1 MRTKVTGI
9 SQRCIML
16 TFAEGDNVCRLD
28 GMEEV
33 GVPLAAVSANT
44 YAAASANRYS
54 SVQLVTSKQP
64 SEYSQKSRKNENEH

>member
-1 MRTKVTGI
+1 
-9 SQRCIML
+9 
-16 TFAEGDNVCRLD
+16 
-28 GMEEV
+28 MEEV